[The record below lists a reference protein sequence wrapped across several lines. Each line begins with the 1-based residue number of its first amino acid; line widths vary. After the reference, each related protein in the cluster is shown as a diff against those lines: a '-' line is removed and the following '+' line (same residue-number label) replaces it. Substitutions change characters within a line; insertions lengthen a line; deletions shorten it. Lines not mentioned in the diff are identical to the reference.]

1 MKQETREYNFDWM
14 LWSSVTSG
22 SKVMDGTRKEYQALL
37 RLIPNFRSVID
48 ALISQGEPGRL
59 YMKMGAEY
67 LNDIKTVHEKGKK
80 LCFGTFVAA
89 KDLFYAFDNVVPAWA
104 ELLTVYGTMMMRRG
118 TAEYMDYCCEAGFTE
133 TSCSAQR
140 GSVGAYLAGLTERP
154 DFLICGAPGICDT
167 NANAMQF
174 MSEYLDIPLF
184 QLTFPS
190 NLTGKRI
197 TDYQRRD
204 YKALI
209 AFIEE
214 HAGSCL
220 DEDKLRSVLEEHKR
234 QDEIINEIFDLSR
247 LKPCPM
253 PPIFN
258 LFLYSGKLQSSG
270 KKSFTTLLES
280 MLDVVRENAK
290 AGRAGTSSG
299 KERARLLM
307 CYIDHYTT
315 DGRFWQW
322 VDSQDISLLPTLIFT
337 FFNKGINYAEG
348 REDQTYEM
356 NTSTMD
362 AMIDSLA
369 DINSRMPMVKQLR
382 GPYDATGMWRDDLF
396 FMSKIMQPDLAV
408 YVGSMG
414 CRNSYGANKLIQRD
428 AERFGLPT
436 LLLFADAFDDRVA
449 SWEFCV
455 DKISEFMHV
464 RGIVS

>member
-1 MKQETREYNFDWM
+1 MKRETREYNLDWM
-14 LWSSVTSG
+14 LWSSVVSG
-22 SKVMDGTRKEYQALL
+22 SKVMDGTKKEYQALL
-37 RLIPNFRSVID
+37 RLIPHFRIMID
-48 ALISQGEPGRL
+48 ALLRQGEPGRL

-67 LNDIKTVHEKGKK
+67 LDDIKTVHEKGKK

-104 ELLTVYGTMMMRRG
+104 EVLTVFSTMMMRKG
-118 TAEYMDYCCEAGFTE
+118 TGEYMDYCCEAGFTE

-140 GSVGAYLAGLTERP
+140 GSVGAYLAGLAEKP

-167 NANAMQF
+167 NANAIQF
-174 MSEYLDIPLF
+174 MSEYLNIPLF
-184 QLTFPS
+184 HLTFPS
-190 NLTGKRI
+190 NLTGRRI
-197 TDYQRRD
+197 TEYQRKD

-209 AFIEE
+209 AFVEE
-214 HAGSCL
+214 HTGSRL
-220 DEDKLRSVLEEHKR
+220 NEDRLRSVLDEHRR
-234 QDEIINEIFDLSR
+234 QDELINEIYDLAR
-247 LKPCPM
+247 LKPCPL
-253 PPIFN
+253 PPIYN
-258 LFLYSGKLQSSG
+258 LFLYTGKLQSPG
-270 KKSFTTLLES
+270 RRSFTLLLES
-280 MLDVVRENAK
+280 MLQTVQENAK
-290 AGRAGTSSG
+290 AGRAGTASG

-322 VDSQDISLLPTLIFT
+322 VDSEDISLLPTLIFT
-337 FFNKGINYAEG
+337 FFNKGVNYAAD
-348 REDQTYEM
+348 REDQTYEI

-362 AMIDSLA
+362 TMIDSLA

-382 GPYDATGMWRDDLF
+382 GPYDAPGMWREDLLC
-396 FMSKIMQPDLAV
+396 MTKLMKPDLAV
-408 YVGSMG
+408 YIGSMG

-449 SWEFCV
+449 SWEYCV

-464 RGIVS
+464 RGIAS

>member
-1 MKQETREYNFDWM
+1 MKRETREYNLDWM
-14 LWSSVTSG
+14 LWSSVVSG
-22 SKVMDGTRKEYQALL
+22 SKVMDGTKKEYQALL
-37 RLIPNFRSVID
+37 RLIPNFRGMID
-48 ALISQGEPGRL
+48 TILRQGEPGRL
-59 YMKMGAEY
+59 FMKMGAEY
-67 LNDIKTVHEKGKK
+67 LDDIRTVHEKGRK
-80 LCFGTFVAA
+80 LCLGTFVAA

-104 ELLTVYGTMMMRRG
+104 EVLTVFATMMMRKG

-140 GSVGAYLAGLTERP
+140 GSVGAYLAGLAERP

-190 NLTGKRI
+190 DLTGRRI

-209 AFIEE
+209 SFVEE
-214 HAGSCL
+214 HAGSRL
-220 DEDKLRSVLEEHKR
+220 DEDRLRSVLEEHRR
-234 QDEIINEIFDLSR
+234 QDEIINEIFDLTR

-258 LFLYSGKLQSSG
+258 LFLYAGKLQSSG
-270 KKSFTTLLES
+270 RTSFTTVLEA
-280 MLDVVRENAK
+280 MLRVVRENAE
-290 AGRAGTSSG
+290 AGRAGTTSG
-299 KERARLLM
+299 RERARLLM

-322 VDSQDISLLPTLIFT
+322 VDSEDISLLPTLIFT
-337 FFNKGINYAEG
+337 FFNKGVNYAEG
-348 REDQTYEM
+348 REDQAYEID
-356 NTSTMD
+356 TSTMD

-382 GPYDATGMWRDDLF
+382 GPYDAAGMWRDDLF

-408 YVGSMG
+408 YIGSMG

-436 LLLFADAFDDRVA
+436 MLLFADAFDDRVA

-464 RGIVS
+464 RGIAS

>member
-67 LNDIKTVHEKGKK
+67 LDDIKTVHEKGKK

-214 HAGSCL
+214 HTGSCL

-270 KKSFTTLLES
+270 RKSFTTLLES
-280 MLDVVRENAK
+280 MLDVVRENA
-290 AGRAGTSSG
+290 
-299 KERARLLM
+299 
-307 CYIDHYTT
+307 DHYTT